1 MTFYYTEP
9 KAGNIWVFA
18 LDGGGTSRV
27 SPGTNLTTMKGA
39 LPQVGEPGHLGGT
52 RPPGYGFEPTEGGE
66 PIQGAGPPQPTGS
79 SAAASPSGAGEM
91 ANPFAGDPA
100 ALATGERLRAPGERC
115 QGCHKAA
122 GGSGP
127 NIFRTR
133 LSAKPFVDVVTEGR
147 KGMPAFRGLLDQD
160 AILRIHAFVRSRDQ
174 L

>member
-1 MTFYYTEP
+1 M
-9 KAGNIWVFA
+9 
-18 LDGGGTSRV
+18 GGRV
-27 SPGTNLTTMKGA
+27 L
-39 LPQVGEPGHLGGT
+39 
-52 RPPGYGFEPTEGGE
+52 PGYGFEPTEGGE

-100 ALATGERLRAPGERC
+100 ALATGERLYRERC